1 MEKEQLKQSLKRFL
15 ALHGVQIN
23 ASGLTHCLWHND
35 EHESMKIYEDH
46 GFCYACE
53 KNADIYGFAAHF
65 YGLDMKADFP
75 EIKRR
80 VASELGEHV
89 PERGWE
95 RKPEKGAGKPVTLQ
109 EEAAKAVYTPEAV
122 ENIGSFI
129 FKNDLLEGEAIR
141 LEQRYP
147 CKNEKGETEFI
158 EARFSPSCFRDG
170 KKRTAAVWWNGKKL
184 LARNPPHGL
193 FGRDLLAAEP
203 EAPVLIT
210 EGPKCW
216 LSAQSVPGFVPV
228 AWNGGAHGQKKIDF
242 SPLKGRRVYIW
253 PDDDEA
259 GMKSA
264 RATAKMLKGI
274 APEII
279 IVPPLPEARK
289 IKAEKADI
297 VEALQVMSPEEIAAY
312 IGNQTAMENTQPSEA
327 RGIGGAACVTE
338 EYRGVYGLYRGMI
351 EKGLQERRLY
361 GFEPNEDGQAKA
373 AALYTAGYIRF
384 ANGLGWMAYDPETGS
399 FRRDIGEYVLRYCLR
414 LMARERWD
422 FRYTLDDKEH
432 YAYAKAACTEPGIR
446 HVMKHLETDLFSN
459 AADYDK
465 NPYLLNCRG
474 VTVNLRTGERRPSV
488 PDDLHTKS
496 TLCRPVETAPAPY
509 GYPVF
514 ANFLANVTGDDASMT
529 AWIVRYLGYGLSG
542 DTKAAYFVNL
552 HGGGRNGKGT
562 LLHVMR
568 QLFADYAAEIPS
580 AVVVD
585 NGKYQNIMH
594 AHAALLGIRLGIAAD
609 VPPGKM
615 NLESLKNITGG
626 DPLRAEFKYQND
638 FEYRPIAKIILST
651 NEQLRLP
658 DTGQSIRSRLR
669 YVPFAVSF
677 AGKEDTSLEDRILA
691 EAPEILAVLI
701 GEAVEY
707 FKNPGPMAFPV
718 CAVIDRETRA
728 YITSEDVI
736 GQFLEEKTVRAP
748 SEQTRA
754 KDLYEAFKTWNDG
767 RGERKAPS
775 IQWFGRKLAGR
786 GLEKGHN
793 MLGDYYNN
801 LKII

>member
-1 MEKEQLKQSLKRFL
+1 
-15 ALHGVQIN
+15 
-23 ASGLTHCLWHND
+23 
-35 EHESMKIYEDH
+35 MKIYEDH
-46 GFCYACE
+46 GFCYACN
-53 KNADIYGFAAHF
+53 KNADLYDFAAHF
-65 YGLDMKADFP
+65 YGLDPKSDFP

-80 VASELGEHV
+80 AASELGEHV
-89 PERGWE
+89 PEGGWD
-95 RKPEKGAGKPVTLQ
+95 RKPEKAADKPVTLSP
-109 EEAAKAVYTPEAV
+109 EGAKTVYTGGAIVSLGRFVFADALMEGTEPE
-122 ENIGSFI
+122 
-129 FKNDLLEGEAIR
+129 
-141 LEQRYP
+141 LEQAYP
-147 CKNEKGETEFI
+147 CRNEKGEVEFI
-158 EARFSPSCFRDG
+158 EARFSPKCFKNG
-170 KKRTAAVWWNGKKL
+170 QKRTCAMWWNGKKL

-193 FGRDLLAAEP
+193 FGRELLAAER
-203 EAPVLIT
+203 EAPVLIV
-210 EGPKCW
+210 EGPKCQE
-216 LSAQSVPGFVPV
+216 AAKAVPGFVPA
-228 AWNGGAHGQKKIDF
+228 AWNGGANGQRKIDF

-253 PDDDEA
+253 PDDDKPGA
-259 GMKSA
+259 DSA

-274 APEII
+274 ATEII

-289 IKAEKADI
+289 IRAVKADI
-297 VEALQVMSPEEIAAY
+297 VEALQVKTPEEIAAY
-312 IGNQTAMENTQPSEA
+312 IGNQTPPEEA
-327 RGIGGAACVTE
+327 QASGEKRLDVTACITE

-351 EKGLQERRLY
+351 EKGLQRRSISE
-361 GFEPNEDGQAKA
+361 FEPNEDGQAKA

-399 FRRDIGEYVLRYCLR
+399 FRRDIGEYILRYCLR

-422 FRYTLDDKEH
+422 FRNSLDDKEH

-474 VTVNLRTGERRPSV
+474 VTVNLRTGERRPSA

-496 TLCRPVETAPAPY
+496 TLCRPAEVIPGPGAYPA
-509 GYPVF
+509 F
-514 ANFLANVTGDDASMT
+514 AGFLIGVTNGDDSMA

-568 QLFADYAAEIPS
+568 QLFADYAAEIPT

-658 DTGQSIRSRLR
+658 DTGQSVRSRLR
-669 YVPFAVSF
+669 YIPFAVSF

-691 EAPEILAVLI
+691 EAPAILAVLI
-701 GEAVEY
+701 GEAVKY
-707 FKNPGPMAFPV
+707 FKNPGPMAFPE

-736 GQFLEEKTVRAP
+736 GQFLEEKTVRA
-748 SEQTRA
+748 E
-754 KDLYEAFKTWNDG
+754 
-767 RGERKAPS
+767 GERVQSAELYKAYKDWAEKEGYKRPLDKTP
-775 IQWFGRKLAGR
+775 FGRKLAGR
-786 GLEKGHN
+786 GLQKDNIG
-793 MLGDYYNN
+793 GYVYY
-801 LKII
+801 LDMKLRD